1 MDNAPGTMDAP
12 EAGLQRQRLATLL
25 EAGEERLMRRLL
37 HHART
42 HGYTRFT
49 SARLEDW
56 RVSIRGLTT
65 PFVEALRSG
74 QALELTPD
82 LDYAADPLAAFGVAE
97 ARRHRARG
105 IDMAMFLGLL
115 KYYRQAYQEI
125 AWETASVED
134 RLPFRTLIDR
144 LFERVEIALTVD
156 WAGESADACLRSLS
170 ESNRSL
176 AYDKTRLLA
185 MFENAS
191 TPVMIFNDQL
201 ALINCNIA
209 AAGLLQ
215 RTKPADASP
224 GGPSQQTEAQRTL
237 VSLWRDLPVAQVVP
251 WLADDLEEFLHSGE
265 RIRGSEISV
274 FIDGVLRTYQ
284 VAFSRL
290 TSTTR
295 ESADIVAEISDISSL
310 RLQER
315 EAREGRTL
323 LQRVL
328 DGIGAGIMV
337 IDPADLSFIYCND
350 RAAAICGR
358 SRAELLRSRLQDI
371 EFLDQRN
378 QPLPHRPM
386 LDSGTVQ
393 EEVRLRRPDGA
404 IVPVAKTVVTAPLHG
419 ALKLVTVVFDI
430 SKQKDMER
438 QLMQSQKLESIGQLA
453 AGIAHEINTPIQYV
467 GGNVEFFE
475 TAFAAYEDAVGQ
487 LFSSLGSP
495 PDVSEAA
502 QTMERVRN
510 LLAMYRAEVPLA
522 LSQTKDGVER
532 VATIVQGIRR
542 FTHPGSGSRRPTD
555 LNKALL
561 ATLEVARNEWKR
573 VADTELDL
581 DPSLPPVWCSPGEI
595 NQVFLNLVVNASHS
609 IADKVRA
616 QGGKGLLRIET
627 KLSNDKVRI
636 SINDTGMGIK
646 YEHQTLVFNPFFT
659 TKSPGVGTGQGLAI
673 THAIIDQHRGS
684 IAFAS
689 TPGEG
694 TTFVVHLPVGAPGEK
709 EKA

>member
-1 MDNAPGTMDAP
+1 MN
-12 EAGLQRQRLATLL
+12 
-25 EAGEERLMRRLL
+25 RLL
-37 HHART
+37 RHARAQ
-42 HGYTRFT
+42 GYARYT

-56 RVSIRGLTT
+56 RISIRGLTM
-65 PFVEALRSG
+65 PFLEALRSG
-74 QALELTPD
+74 QSLELSPK
-82 LDYAADPLAAFGVAE
+82 LDHASDPLAAFGIAE

-115 KYYRQAYQEI
+115 KYYRQTYQEI
-125 AWETASVED
+125 VWEAARAED
-134 RLPFRTLIDR
+134 QFLFRTLIDR
-144 LFERVEIALTVD
+144 LFDRVEIALTVD
-156 WAGESADACLRSLS
+156 WSGEDADTRLRSLS
-170 ESNRSL
+170 ESNLCL

-185 MFENAS
+185 IFENAS

-215 RTKPADASP
+215 GVTGAEPPDAQPPPERLPRVECPEEVASP
-224 GGPSQQTEAQRTL
+224 
-237 VSLWRDLPVAQVVP
+237 WRDLPVTQVVP
-251 WLADDLEEFLHSGE
+251 WLADDLGDFLRSGE
-265 RIRGSEISV
+265 KLRGSEISV
-274 FIDGVLRTYQ
+274 FAHGMFKTYQ

-290 TSTTR
+290 KSTTR
-295 ESADIVAEISDISSL
+295 EDPDIVAEISDISSL

-328 DGIGAGIMV
+328 DGIGAGILV
-337 IDPADLSFIYCND
+337 IDPADLSIIYCND
-350 RAAAICGR
+350 RAATICGR
-358 SRAELLRSRLQDI
+358 SRAELLGSRLEDI

-378 QPLPHRPM
+378 QPLSHRPM
-386 LDSGTVQ
+386 LDSGAVH
-393 EEVRLRRPDGA
+393 EEVRLRRPDGVIA
-404 IVPVAKTVVTAPLHG
+404 PVAKTVVTAPLQG
-419 ALKLVTVVFDI
+419 ALKLVKVIFDI
-430 SKQKDMER
+430 SRQKDMER

-475 TAFAAYEDAVGQ
+475 SAFAAYEDAVGQ
-487 LFSSLGSP
+487 LLASLGSA
-495 PDVSEAA
+495 PDASGAA
-502 QTMERVRN
+502 QTMERVHG
-510 LLAMYRAEVPLA
+510 LLSMYRAEVPLA

-555 LNKALL
+555 LNKALV

-581 DPSLPPVWCSPGEI
+581 DQALPLVWCSPGEI

-609 IADKVRA
+609 IADKVHA
-616 QGGKGLLRIET
+616 EGGKGLLRIET
-627 KLSNDKVRI
+627 RLSGDKVRI
-636 SINDTGMGIK
+636 SISDTGMGIK
-646 YEHQTLVFNPFFT
+646 YEHQALIFNPFFT

-673 THAIIDQHRGS
+673 THAIIEQHRGS

-694 TTFVVHLPVGAPGEK
+694 TTFVVHLPVGAPGDK
-709 EKA
+709 EES